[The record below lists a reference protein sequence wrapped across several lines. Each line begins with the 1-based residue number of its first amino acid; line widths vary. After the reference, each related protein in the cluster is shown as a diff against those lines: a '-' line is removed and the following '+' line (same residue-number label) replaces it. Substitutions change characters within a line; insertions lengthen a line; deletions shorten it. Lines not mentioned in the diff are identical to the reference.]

1 MAMDAVVIG
10 AGPAGLMAAEVLA
23 AGGARVT
30 VADQMPSPAR
40 KLLMAGK
47 SGLNLTKDEPE
58 FFSGY
63 PGLPAPVRAALDQFG
78 PADVMAW
85 AEGLGQPL
93 FTGSTG
99 RVFPVARKASP
110 LLRAWLARLGAMG
123 VRLALRHRWTGAGFD
138 TPDGPVQLPA
148 DVVVLAMGGGSWRR
162 LGSDGAW
169 VQALGLPVVPF
180 TASNVGLRVGWSAH
194 MARHFGTPVK
204 PLVLRAAE
212 TVSRGEVV
220 VTAKGLEGGGLYP
233 LIPAIRGGA
242 RLRLDLTG
250 GWAPERLRSA
260 LAAPRGGMSVANV
273 LRKRARLT
281 PVKIALLREFAHPLP
296 QDLSVLL
303 DLPVVHQGLNP
314 LDEAISTA
322 GGLSWDQV
330 DDSLMLR
337 ARPGW
342 FAAGEMLDWD
352 AVTGGYLLTA
362 CLATGRRA
370 GLSALAYGRARAD

>member
-1 MAMDAVVIG
+1 MNAVVIG

-23 AGGARVT
+23 QGGAQVT

-47 SGLNLTKDEPE
+47 SGLNLTKAEPD
-58 FFSGY
+58 FLRGY
-63 PGLPAPVRAALDQFG
+63 PVLPPPVRAALDGFG
-78 PADVMAW
+78 PAEVMAW
-85 AEGLGQPL
+85 AQGLGQPL

-110 LLRAWLARLGAMG
+110 LLRAWLSRLQGLG
-123 VRLALRHRWTGAGFD
+123 VRFALRHRWTGTGFD
-138 TPDGPVQLPA
+138 TPDGSVDIPA
-148 DVVVLAMGGGSWRR
+148 DVTVLAMGGGSWRR

-180 TASNVGLRVGWSAH
+180 QASNVGLRVEWSAP
-194 MARHFGTPVK
+194 MARHFGAPVK
-204 PLVLRAAE
+204 PLVLRAGDA
-212 TVSRGEVV
+212 VSRGEIVL
-220 VTAKGLEGGGLYP
+220 TAKGLEGGGLYP
-233 LIPAIRGGA
+233 LIPAIRAGA
-242 RLRLDLTG
+242 DLRLDLTG
-250 GWAPERLRSA
+250 GWPPDRLQAA
-260 LAAPRGGMSVANV
+260 LGAPRGGMSVANV
-273 LRKRARLT
+273 LRKRVRLS
-281 PVKIALLREFAHPLP
+281 PVKIAMLREFARPLP
-296 QDLSVLL
+296 DDLSVLR
-303 DLPVVHQGLNP
+303 DLRVVHGGLNP

-330 DDSLMLR
+330 DDQLMLR

-370 GLSALAYGRARAD
+370 AQSALAYGKARAD